1 MFLISHV
8 QHYPIRKKMG
18 QKELITQYSFP
29 MGIGGQG
36 GGGGVI
42 PHFSLPELTP
52 IPVSC
57 QEGRIKINQQKVG
70 FP

>member
-1 MFLISHV
+1 MFL
-8 QHYPIRKKMG
+8 IRKKMG

-36 GGGGVI
+36 GGGGGGGGGGEVI

-52 IPVSC
+52 IPGFLPGKE
-57 QEGRIKINQQKVG
+57 EGSKLISRK
-70 FP
+70 